1 MGGVE
6 TYLRELCRELLSSS
20 EAPRLTVFLNP
31 DGYEKLRAEAWV
43 DEAEL
48 VCCSRLGRAGFR
60 AVSEL
65 TAVGVLADRRGA
77 DIVHS
82 VAMTGPLASRAR
94 RVVTIPDTVWIS
106 HPEDNATQKMWR
118 AVVPVVA
125 RRARRVIAISHSAGA
140 EVERNLGVGADRL
153 DVIPLGYGSPR
164 TAQPLAPAELRQR
177 LGLGDGPIVL
187 NVGQKKAHRNLEGL
201 IDAFAIVRR
210 DVPDAELVLPG
221 PPNEQA
227 EIALLKHAEAR
238 GLTGAVHIPGY
249 VESDELEGLYKAAA
263 AFVLPS
269 LIEGFGLPVLEAMV
283 RGTPVACTR
292 DSAPGELVGDAGLVF
307 DPTSVDEIA
316 AATLRLLTDRQLNE
330 RLSEAGPAR
339 AATFTWQRCA
349 GETLVSYR
357 KALA

>member
-1 MGGVE
+1 NM
-6 TYLRELCRELLSSS
+6 
-20 EAPRLTVFLNP
+20 
-31 DGYEKLRAEAWV
+31 
-43 DEAEL
+43 
-48 VCCSRLGRAGFR
+48 
-60 AVSEL
+60 
-65 TAVGVLADRRGA
+65 
-77 DIVHS
+77 
-82 VAMTGPLASRAR
+82 
-94 RVVTIPDTVWIS
+94 
-106 HPEDNATQKMWR
+106 
-118 AVVPVVA
+118 
-125 RRARRVIAISHSAGA
+125 
-140 EVERNLGVGADRL
+140 GVGADRL

-283 RGTPVACTR
+283 RGVPV
-292 DSAPGELVGDAGLVF
+292 V
-307 DPTSVDEIA
+307 A
-316 AATLRLLTDRQLNE
+316 AAAGSLPEVARPEDLVPAEDVAAWAAAIEAVLAESTDARNARIAGGRERAAQFGPERTAAALLTAYR
-330 RLSEAGPAR
+330 R
-339 AATFTWQRCA
+339 AAAARVPT
-349 GETLVSYR
+349 
-357 KALA
+357 